1 MWNRIIWIPSNYW
14 DRRPTK
20 SNFLRKCKIMALPKY
35 NELYNPFLEAIRDGQ
50 TYTLK
55 SVRDRI
61 AKNLHLSAEDLAEQL
76 SNQRQSLY
84 ANRIAWANTY
94 LKKAGMVEAPRR
106 GLCRIT
112 TTGQQLLSRGCI
124 ITNELLKQESDAFA
138 AFVRN
143 TPTSEPVA
151 SSAAV
156 AQADERTP
164 LETIDELYGTLN
176 SQLADDLLDEI
187 MQQSPAFFEQLVVDL
202 MVAMNYGDGF
212 VTKYSGDDG
221 IDGIIH
227 EDKLGFNLIY
237 IQAKRWQTNITIGK
251 PELQKFAGAMMGPP
265 RIEKGLFI
273 TTAKFSQGAKDF
285 ANAQHIILV
294 DGQKLTELMVEYN
307 LGVSTQKVYKIK
319 RIDSDYFSDDD

>member
-1 MWNRIIWIPSNYW
+1 
-14 DRRPTK
+14 
-20 SNFLRKCKIMALPKY
+20 MALPKY
-35 NELYNPFLEAIRDGQ
+35 NELYNPCLEALQDGQ

-55 SVRDRI
+55 EVRDRI
-61 AKNLHLSAEDLAEQL
+61 AKNLHLSSEDLAKQL

-106 GLCRIT
+106 GLCHIT
-112 TTGQQLLSRGCI
+112 PAGQQLLSRGCI
-124 ITNELLKQESDAFA
+124 VTNNLLKSESAAFA
-138 AFVRN
+138 AFISSS
-143 TPTSEPVA
+143 PTSEPVVA
-151 SSAAV
+151 SDTV
-156 AQADERTP
+156 ALPAEKTP
-164 LETIDELYGTLN
+164 LEMIDDLYGTLN

-294 DGQKLTELMVEYN
+294 DGQKLTELMVEYD

>member
-1 MWNRIIWIPSNYW
+1 
-14 DRRPTK
+14 
-20 SNFLRKCKIMALPKY
+20 MALPKY
-35 NELYNPFLEAIRDGQ
+35 NELYNPFLEALQDGQ

-55 SVRDRI
+55 EVRDRI
-61 AKNLHLSAEDLAEQL
+61 AKNLHLSSEDLAKQL

-106 GLCRIT
+106 GLCHIT
-112 TTGQQLLSRGCI
+112 PAGQRLLSRGCI
-124 ITNELLKQESDAFA
+124 VTNNLLKSESAAFA
-138 AFVRN
+138 AFISSS
-143 TPTSEPVA
+143 PTSEPVVA
-151 SSAAV
+151 SATV
-156 AQADERTP
+156 ALPAEKTP
-164 LETIDELYGTLN
+164 LEMIDDLYGTLN

-237 IQAKRWQTNITIGK
+237 IQAKRWQPSITIGK

-294 DGQKLTELMVEYN
+294 DGQRLTELMVEYD

-319 RIDSDYFSDDD
+319 RIDSGYFSDDD